1 VKVFSLQE
9 VTITFQCIVDEMPMY
24 FKMPSN
30 YTISDAGAK
39 SVTKASGNENM

>member
-1 VKVFSLQE
+1 VFTLQE
-9 VTITFQCIVDEMPMY
+9 VTITLRRIFDEMPVY

-30 YTISDAGAK
+30 YTISDVGTK